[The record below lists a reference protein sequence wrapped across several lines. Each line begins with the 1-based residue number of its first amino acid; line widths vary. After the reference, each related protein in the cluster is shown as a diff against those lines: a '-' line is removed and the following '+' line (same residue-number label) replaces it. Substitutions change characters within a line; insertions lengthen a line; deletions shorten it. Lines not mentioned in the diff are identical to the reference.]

1 LDRINDSRRPRVYA
15 ILEKREG
22 GVKPN
27 SLIEIY
33 AYAVNYNTHCFELH
47 LLRTN
52 LGFRKA

>member
-1 LDRINDSRRPRVYA
+1 MIQEDRVSTLFLKSGR
-15 ILEKREG
+15 G